1 MSGNGAGPLI
11 HGGYYLKARC
21 IQNAEIA
28 GAPPHVREIWDWLLK
43 EANHADAKVADMII
57 TRGQCVRSYKDI
69 QEGLAWHIGW
79 RKRTYSKDDCETA
92 MKWLT
97 KRAMVTTKKT
107 TRGMVITICKYDF
120 YQNPANYE
128 NHSEADNETTRKPQT
143 RHTINKKDKKEKDFL
158 SPEGSGNGH
167 CPHQDIIQLY
177 HKTLPMLTHVRD
189 WHEGRQEQLRARWT
203 EDPERQDLE
212 WWQSF
217 FDYVKS
223 CPHLIGEN
231 DRGWKPNLEWLVER
245 KNFVKIIE
253 GNYEARKQKMV
264 RR

>member
-1 MSGNGAGPLI
+1 MSETNSGAP
-11 HGGYYLKARC
+11 GGWIKLYRVSVDKGWLHNQKLWTVWTYCLLKASHKEHKQMVGR
-21 IQNAEIA
+21 QE
-28 GAPPHVREIWDWLLK
+28 VRLLPGQFIFGRY
-43 EANHADAKVADMII
+43 EAARELHMKPITLYKVMRRLE
-57 TRGQCVRSYKDI
+57 RGQNLNIKSNNKFSLITVVNWELYQGKQDEEEHQKEHVGNTKGTPKEHK
-69 QEGLAWHIGW
+69 QEGKKG
-79 RKRTYSKDDCETA
+79 KRVLSSKDD
-92 MKWLT
+92 
-97 KRAMVTTKKT
+97 
-107 TRGMVITICKYDF
+107 
-120 YQNPANYE
+120 
-128 NHSEADNETTRKPQT
+128 
-143 RHTINKKDKKEKDFL
+143 L